1 MSGKLLLVM
10 NPKAGM
16 KKCNKY
22 LADILSVFSA
32 EGYECNVQMTT
43 EHIRGKEITQKY
55 APGKDLIVCIGGDG
69 TFNEVVS
76 AVVEDKIAVPIGYI
90 PAGTTNDFASSL
102 GLSTNPL
109 KAAKDIICGEKVK
122 VDVGSFGGRIFTY
135 VASFGVFTKSA
146 YSTPRDLKNTFGHL
160 AYILASMKEITEIK
174 SFNVKIT
181 SEEKSIEGKYLFGAV
196 CNTTRVGG
204 GAIKIPKNLVDIN
217 DGLFEV
223 VLMKN
228 PSNPAEMVELLSD
241 LQSFNLDGKML
252 EFFSAPKI
260 TVETEENIDWTLDG
274 EFEKGKHKLVVKN
287 IKSAVTL
294 VLNRGNGQLMLP
306 EKTK

>member
-1 MSGKLLLVM
+1 MFGKLLLVM

-32 EGYECNVQMTT
+32 EGYECTVQMTT

-76 AVVEDKIAVPIGYI
+76 ALVENEIDVPIGYI
-90 PAGTTNDFASSL
+90 PAGSTNDFASSL
-102 GLSTNPL
+102 GLSSNPL
-109 KAAKDIICGEKVK
+109 KSAKDIIDGEKVK
-122 VDVGSFGGRIFTY
+122 IDVGSFDGRIFTY
-135 VASFGVFTKSA
+135 VASFGIFTKSS

-160 AYILASMKEITEIK
+160 AYILESMKEITEIK
-174 SFNVKIT
+174 AFNVKIT
-181 SEEKSIEGKYLFGAV
+181 TENKCVEGKYLFGAV

-204 GAIKIPKNLVDIN
+204 GAIKIPKNLVDLN

-223 VLMKN
+223 ILMKN
-228 PSNPAEMVELLSD
+228 PSNPAEMVELLTD
-241 LQSFNLDGKML
+241 LQSFNLNGRML
-252 EFFSAPKI
+252 EFFSASKI
-260 TVETEENIDWTLDG
+260 TIETQDSIDWTLDG
-274 EFEKGKHKLVVKN
+274 EFEKGKNKLELSN

-294 VLNRGNGQLMLP
+294 VLNRGNGQLSLP
-306 EKTK
+306 EKNK